1 MIIDVHTHTPQYQGP
16 VPEDKVIINSV
27 WRPDRSVRAVY
38 NYEDFITGQEAADKS
53 IVFNIAWD
61 PGSASTDSASNST
74 TRNHRDLGDV
84 PGNINDQTAAFVNTY
99 PDKLIGFMGVHPHNP
114 SAIDE
119 MERCRTELG
128 LRGIKVGANYQ
139 NYDPL
144 STSALRIYEYAQR
157 HNLPMMFHKGTSPVR
172 MAPIAYS
179 HPLVMDEIAM
189 RYPDLIM
196 IMAHMGHP
204 FTAECS
210 VVIRKHPNV
219 YADVSALIYRPFTF
233 YEALLRATEWKVLDK
248 LMLGS
253 DFPVTTAG
261 ETIAALRSVNAI
273 VEGTAM
279 PRVPLD
285 KIEEIIHRDSLALL
299 NLAD

>member
-1 MIIDVHTHTPQYQGP
+1 
-16 VPEDKVIINSV
+16 
-27 WRPDRSVRAVY
+27 
-38 NYEDFITGQEAADKS
+38 
-53 IVFNIAWD
+53 
-61 PGSASTDSASNST
+61 
-74 TRNHRDLGDV
+74 
-84 PGNINDQTAAFVNTY
+84 
-99 PDKLIGFMGVHPHNP
+99 
-114 SAIDE
+114 
-119 MERCRTELG
+119 
-128 LRGIKVGANYQ
+128 
-139 NYDPL
+139 
-144 STSALRIYEYAQR
+144 YAQR
-157 HNLPMMFHKGTSPVR
+157 HDLPMMFHKGTSPVR

-189 RYPDLIM
+189 RYPDLTM

-204 FTAECS
+204 FTAECA

-261 ETIAALRSVNAI
+261 ETIAALRNVNSI

-285 KIEEIIHRDSLALL
+285 KIEEIIHRDSLKLL
-299 NLAD
+299 HLAD